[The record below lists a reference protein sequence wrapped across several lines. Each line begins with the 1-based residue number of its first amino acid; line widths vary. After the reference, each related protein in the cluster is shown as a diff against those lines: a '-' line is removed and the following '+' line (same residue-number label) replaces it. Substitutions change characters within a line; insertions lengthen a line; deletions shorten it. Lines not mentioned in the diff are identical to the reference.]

1 MAREVNRLSARAVTT
16 LTKPG
21 RHADGNG
28 LYLVIDKSGA
38 RRWLFLF
45 RWQGKLKEMGLGG
58 LSVVGLA
65 DARAKAS
72 EARRSLDAG
81 ENPIE
86 ARRKAEAARE
96 AVQTFGAFVDAL
108 LPTITKT
115 FRNAKHRAQ
124 WKSTLDT
131 HAAKLRPMRLDAIET
146 TDVLATLKPIWQAK
160 PETASRLR
168 GRIEHVLAA
177 ATAEGLRTGDNPARW
192 RNHLDKLLPKR
203 GKLTRG
209 HHAAMPYTAVPAF
222 IADLR
227 EREAIAARALEFA
240 ILCASRSG
248 EVLGARWSEVDLA
261 EKVWTIP
268 AERMKNGKPHRVPLT
283 TRALAI
289 LADMKEGKRGEHVF
303 PGAKA
308 KRPLSSHAL
317 LMLMRRTTA
326 KEFTPHG
333 FRSSFRDW
341 AGETTNFPRD
351 VVEMA
356 LAHTVGD
363 ATERAYRR
371 GDALEKRR
379 KLLEAWARFVSTV
392 KADAKVIKL
401 RPAQA
406 S

>member
-1 MAREVNRLSARAVTT
+1 M
-16 LTKPG
+16 TKPG

-28 LYLVIDKSGA
+28 LYLVIDESGA

-58 LSVVGLA
+58 LSAVSLA

-72 EARRSLDAG
+72 EARRQLDAG

-86 ARRKAEAARE
+86 ARRKAKASQE
-96 AVQTFGAFVDAL
+96 AVQTFGAFVDSL
-108 LPTITKT
+108 LPTITKS

-146 TDVLATLKPIWQAK
+146 ADVLAMLKPIWQTK

-209 HHAAMPYTAVPAF
+209 HHAAMPYTVLPAF

-227 EREAIAARALEFA
+227 EREAVAARALEFA

-248 EVLGARWSEVDLA
+248 EVLGARWAEFDLS

-268 AERMKNGKPHRVPLT
+268 AERMKAGKPHRVPLSA
-283 TRALAI
+283 RALAI
-289 LADMKEGKRGEHVF
+289 LTDLKKAEAGEYVF
-303 PGAKA
+303 PGAKP

-317 LMLMRRTTA
+317 LMLMRRTAA

-379 KLLEAWARFVSTV
+379 NLLEAWARFVSTV
-392 KADAKVIKL
+392 KADAKIIEL

-406 S
+406 G

>member
-16 LTKPG
+16 LNKPG

-58 LSVVGLA
+58 VSSVGLA
-65 DARAKAS
+65 DARAKAA
-72 EARRSLDAG
+72 EARRYLDAG
-81 ENPIE
+81 ESPIE
-86 ARRKAEAARE
+86 ARRRAEAAKE
-96 AVQTFGAFVDAL
+96 AIQTFGAFADAL
-108 LPTITKT
+108 LPTITKA

-131 HAAKLRPMRLDAIET
+131 YAADLKPMRLDEIGT
-146 TDVLATLKPIWQAK
+146 TDVLATLKPIWQLK

-177 ATAEGLRTGDNPARW
+177 ATAEGLRSGDNPARW

-203 GKLTRG
+203 GMLTRG
-209 HHAAMPYTAVPAF
+209 HHAAMPYRAVPAF
-222 IADLR
+222 LADLR
-227 EREAIAARALEFA
+227 EREAVAARALEFA
-240 ILCASRSG
+240 ILCAGRTG
-248 EVLGARWSEVDLA
+248 EVLGARWVEMDLT
-261 EKVWTIP
+261 EKVWTVP
-268 AERMKNGKPHRVPLT
+268 AERMKGGKPHRVPLT
-283 TRALAI
+283 ARALAI
-289 LADMKEGKRGEHVF
+289 VTDLKKVSTGEYVF
-303 PGAKA
+303 PGGKA
-308 KRPLSSHAL
+308 KQPLSTNAL
-317 LMLMRRTTA
+317 LMLMRRMSA
-326 KEFTPHG
+326 KQFTPHG

-356 LAHTVGD
+356 LAHIVGD

-392 KADAKVIKL
+392 KADAKVIEL

-406 S
+406 G

>member
-1 MAREVNRLSARAVTT
+1 MAREVQRLSARAVTT

-58 LSVVGLA
+58 LSAVSLA

-72 EARRSLDAG
+72 EARRQLDAG
-81 ENPIE
+81 QNPIE
-86 ARRKAEAARE
+86 ARRKAETAKE
-96 AVQTFGAFVDAL
+96 AGQTFGAFVDTL
-108 LPTITKT
+108 LPTITKS

-131 HAAKLRPMRLDAIET
+131 HGAKLRPMRLDAIET
-146 TDVLATLKPIWQAK
+146 ADVLATLKPIWQTK

-227 EREAIAARALEFA
+227 DREAVAARALEFA

-248 EVLGARWSEVDLA
+248 EVLGARWAEMDLS

-268 AERMKNGKPHRVPLT
+268 AERMKAGKPHRVPLSA
-283 TRALAI
+283 RALAI
-289 LADMKEGKRGEHVF
+289 LTDLKKAEAGEYVF
-303 PGAKA
+303 PGAKP

-317 LMLMRRTTA
+317 LMLMRRTSA

-379 KLLEAWARFVSTV
+379 KLLEAWARFVSTM
-392 KADAKVIKL
+392 KADAKIIEL
-401 RPAQA
+401 RLAQTG
-406 S
+406 